1 MLGAGIKTV
10 ATKNNVN
17 VDLTHHEPSV
27 PFKIFLMCFKKD
39 MNGRDYKTLFN
50 EQNSLNIKKKSLKK
64 TNIHNYRLFLN
75 G

>member
-27 PFKIFLMCFKKD
+27 PFKIFLMCFKRD
-39 MNGRDYKTLFN
+39 MNGSDYKSPFN
-50 EQNSLNIKKKSLKK
+50 EQNSLNIKKNSLK
-64 TNIHNYRLFLN
+64 
-75 G
+75 

>member
-39 MNGRDYKTLFN
+39 MNGSENKTFFN
-50 EQNSLNIKKKSLKK
+50 EQNSLKI
-64 TNIHNYRLFLN
+64 
-75 G
+75 

>member
-10 ATKNNVN
+10 DTKNNVN
-17 VDLTHHEPSV
+17 VDLMDHEPSIS
-27 PFKIFLMCFKKD
+27 FKIFLMCFKKD
-39 MNGRDYKTLFN
+39 MNGSDYKAPFN
-50 EQNSLNIKKKSLKK
+50 EQNSLNIEKNSLKQ

>member
-10 ATKNNVN
+10 ATKNNGN
-17 VDLTHHEPSV
+17 VDLKHHQPSV
-27 PFKIFLMCFKKD
+27 LLKYFLMCFKKY
-39 MNGRDYKTLFN
+39 MNGRDYKTPFN
-50 EQNSLNIKKKSLKK
+50 EQNSLNIKKKSVKK

>member
-10 ATKNNVN
+10 ATKNNGN
-17 VDLTHHEPSV
+17 VDLKHHEPSV
-27 PFKIFLMCFKKD
+27 PFKIFLMSFKKD
-39 MNGRDYKTLFN
+39 MNGRYYKTPFN